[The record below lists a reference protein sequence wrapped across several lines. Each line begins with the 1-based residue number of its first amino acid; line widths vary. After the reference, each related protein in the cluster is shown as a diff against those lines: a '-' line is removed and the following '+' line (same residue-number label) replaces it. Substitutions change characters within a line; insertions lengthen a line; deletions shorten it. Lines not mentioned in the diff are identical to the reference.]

1 MNIEKIETNR
11 LYLRPFTKDDALF
24 AISIWNDPEM
34 GEYLGDPALETID
47 PEYVKEIEALGDD
60 PICCYLIAESKTTG
74 ERIGTCSFIP
84 LKDQTVYDIAYCVNK
99 LHWRK
104 GYATEMI
111 QRMIP
116 TQKHITE
123 NGSRLRLIRTMP
135 LQMVSS
141 KNWDLKL
148 FTQAAMSNAEKIK
161 SALSILTNFCFLKN
175 TKKIRKESTY

>member
-84 LKDQTVYDIAYCVNK
+84 LEDQTVYDIAYCVNK

-111 QRMIP
+111 QGMIAYA
-116 TQKHITE
+116 KAHNGKRITVKIDPDNAAS
-123 NGSRLRLIRTMP
+123 NG
-135 LQMVSS
+135 VV
-141 KNWDLKL
+141 KKL
-148 FTQAAMSNAEKIK
+148 GFKVVHTGSYVK
-161 SALSILTNFCFLKN
+161 TR
-175 TKKIRKESTY
+175 RK

>member
-1 MNIEKIETNR
+1 MKKSKPIAYICVLSQK
-11 LYLRPFTKDDALF
+11 
-24 AISIWNDPEM
+24 IWNDPEM

-84 LKDQTVYDIAYCVNK
+84 LEDQTVYDIAYCVNK

-111 QRMIP
+111 QGMIAYA
-116 TQKHITE
+116 KAHSGKRITVKIDPDNAASNGVVKKLGFKVVHTGSYVKRGE
-123 NGSRLRLIRTMP
+123 NKVCPEYTYELL
-135 LQMVSS
+135 
-141 KNWDLKL
+141 
-148 FTQAAMSNAEKIK
+148 
-161 SALSILTNFCFLKN
+161 LS
-175 TKKIRKESTY
+175 

>member
-34 GEYLGDPALETID
+34 GEYLGAPALETID

-60 PICCYLIAESKTTG
+60 PVCCYLIAELKTTG

-84 LKDQTVYDIAYCVNK
+84 LEDQTVYDIAYCVNK

-104 GYATEMI
+104 GYP
-111 QRMIP
+111 QR
-116 TQKHITE
+116 
-123 NGSRLRLIRTMP
+123 
-135 LQMVSS
+135 
-141 KNWDLKL
+141 
-148 FTQAAMSNAEKIK
+148 
-161 SALSILTNFCFLKN
+161 
-175 TKKIRKESTY
+175 

>member
-1 MNIEKIETNR
+1 
-11 LYLRPFTKDDALF
+11 
-24 AISIWNDPEM
+24 M

-84 LKDQTVYDIAYCVNK
+84 LEDQTVYDIAYCVNK

-111 QRMIP
+111 QGMIAYA
-116 TQKHITE
+116 KAHSGKRITVKIDPDNAAS
-123 NGSRLRLIRTMP
+123 NG
-135 LQMVSS
+135 VV

-148 FTQAAMSNAEKIK
+148 FTQVAMSNAEKIK

-175 TKKIRKESTY
+175 TQKSEKNPHIKGFLSDFLQI

>member
-84 LKDQTVYDIAYCVNK
+84 LEDQTVYDIAYCVNK

-104 GYATEMI
+104 HNGK
-111 QRMIP
+111 R
-116 TQKHITE
+116 ITVKIDPDNAASNGVVKKLGFKVVHTGSYVKRGE
-123 NGSRLRLIRTMP
+123 NKVCPEYTYELL
-135 LQMVSS
+135 
-141 KNWDLKL
+141 
-148 FTQAAMSNAEKIK
+148 
-161 SALSILTNFCFLKN
+161 LS
-175 TKKIRKESTY
+175 